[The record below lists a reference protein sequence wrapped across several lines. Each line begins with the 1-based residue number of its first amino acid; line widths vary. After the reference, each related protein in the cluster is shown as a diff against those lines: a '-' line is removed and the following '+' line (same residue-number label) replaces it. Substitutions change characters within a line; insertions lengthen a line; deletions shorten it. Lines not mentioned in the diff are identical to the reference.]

1 MFFDVFDPEEKI
13 NSQEDKLDVKIAKK
27 IIGCNFEKKHMR
39 NYSLRRES

>member
-27 IIGCNFEKKHMR
+27 INYLYNFIKYFCYLNR
-39 NYSLRRES
+39 